1 MPLKRIKRQI
11 ELKVI
16 HSNVTF
22 FSMST
27 QAEIYLHFNHD
38 LVIQRRAVHKSVCA
52 LCLFHDCDPSHT
64 STLQR
69 MKWNYVSFVSY
80 SIMQYGSI
88 KLQDLSLNESLVTGK
103 FRFTMNRVGLN
114 VAFSI
119 NKTIITVS
127 SEQTNQITRKKLEK
141 RRKLN
146 ISSERESWALTQCSC
161 LHESFLLLK
170 CVVLHLFCV
179 CVSLAASEMSYE
191 RCQTERHV
199 TC

>member
-1 MPLKRIKRQI
+1 MSHSFQCRHKLKFTYILI
-11 ELKVI
+11 MTLWSSDELYTNRYVL
-16 HSNVTF
+16 SAC
-22 FSMST
+22 SMIAIRHT
-27 QAEIYLHFNHD
+27 QALYNEWSGIMFLLFPILSCNMVQSNSKIYHWTNRWWRESFD
-38 LVIQRRAVHKSVCA
+38 SQWIVWGW
-52 LCLFHDCDPSHT
+52 T
-64 STLQR
+64 SP
-69 MKWNYVSFVSY
+69 
-80 SIMQYGSI
+80 
-88 KLQDLSLNESLVTGK
+88 
-103 FRFTMNRVGLN
+103 
-114 VAFSI
+114 FSI